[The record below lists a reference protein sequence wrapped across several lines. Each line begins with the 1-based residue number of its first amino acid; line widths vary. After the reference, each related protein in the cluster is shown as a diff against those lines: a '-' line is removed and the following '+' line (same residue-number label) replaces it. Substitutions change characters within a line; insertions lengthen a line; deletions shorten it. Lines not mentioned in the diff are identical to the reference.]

1 MKYGLNQ
8 WGRISSLLTRK
19 SAKQCKARWY
29 EWLDPA
35 IKKTEWTR
43 EEDEKLLHLAK
54 LMPTQWRTIAP
65 IVGRTPAQ
73 CLERYEKLLD
83 MAAGREAYD
92 SRDDPRRLRPGE
104 IDPHPETKP
113 AKPDAVDMDEEEQE
127 MLSEARA
134 RLANTKGKKAKRK
147 VREKYMEEAK
157 RLATLQKKRELKAA
171 GIMLREKNKRSGMID
186 YGSEVPLE
194 RRPAPGFYD
203 TVEEIEQTR
212 NIQKEFKPVGLDE
225 VEGKKK
231 KGTLE
236 EILVKQDIQKAKIA
250 ERANA
255 PAALA
260 RAAAATEAA
269 APARRGG
276 KMMLPAPQISEA
288 ELEAIA
294 RTAGASSSRG
304 GNSAAL
310 AAMAGAT
317 GNAATKGLLG
327 DYPTPSRF
335 ATPMATPSTSAAAA
349 ATAPLAI
356 AGQSQNN
363 RIMQEAANL
372 VRLREGQTPLLGG
385 DNPDLAGSDFEG
397 VVPST
402 SQRIH
407 LPTPRSGAAAGVGAT
422 PSLQQQLQQKQYP
435 LPTPLRDAY
444 QLNDPDATTSTSAAK
459 SSGMMMMRNDL
470 KAGLSQLPAP
480 QNEYQ
485 IVVPEMDGEDR
496 GEAMDIEGMGGI
508 PEGLFEEDAADTKRR
523 VDEIRAAREEE
534 ERKKRSQVLQRG
546 LPRPPVAM
554 KESVEEEG
562 GGGGGGIVAQKL
574 IDKEMLDLLK
584 YEEAKFPIKDAKVV
598 VMMTDSGN
606 GSGGGMLES
615 FKLKELEVASA
626 LLKEELNRVKE
637 EIGHNPI
644 SRVIDDEYNEAREV
658 IMKGM
663 VYVPRQGK
671 YVLLD
676 GSDDGG
682 KGEMM
687 DEDRLSAAQFEFEGT
702 RKEMEKE
709 SKRAAKLESKAGM
722 LIGGLL
728 ARHGKLKEEAEQAW
742 QQAESS
748 EIELEAFK
756 QLHAQEQN
764 AAFVRMEELQ
774 DLVRA
779 QLKKEKELQERYKV
793 GLSQMRC
800 GREEKSRERGDG
812 RSAKRTF

>member
-1 MKYGLNQ
+1 
-8 WGRISSLLTRK
+8 
-19 SAKQCKARWY
+19 
-29 EWLDPA
+29 
-35 IKKTEWTR
+35 
-43 EEDEKLLHLAK
+43 
-54 LMPTQWRTIAP
+54 
-65 IVGRTPAQ
+65 
-73 CLERYEKLLD
+73 
-83 MAAGREAYD
+83 
-92 SRDDPRRLRPGE
+92 
-104 IDPHPETKP
+104 
-113 AKPDAVDMDEEEQE
+113 MDEEEQE

-171 GIMLREKNKRSGMID
+171 GIMLKEKNKRSGMID

-203 TVEEIEQTR
+203 TVEEIDQTR
-212 NIQKEFKPVGLDE
+212 NIQKEFKPVSLDE
-225 VEGKKK
+225 IEGKKK

-236 EILVKQDIQKAKIA
+236 EVLVKQDIQKAKIA

-269 APARRGG
+269 APVRRGG

-402 SQRIH
+402 SQRTHI
-407 LPTPRSGAAAGVGAT
+407 PTPRGGGAGGVGAT
-422 PSLQQQLQQKQYP
+422 PSHHQQLQGQQQYP

-444 QLNDPDATTSTSAAK
+444 QLNDPDAITGSAR
-459 SSGMMMMRNDL
+459 SSGMTMMRNDL
-470 KAGLSQLPAP
+470 KAGLSTLPAP

-485 IVVPEMDGEDR
+485 IIVPQMDGEDR
-496 GEAMDIEGMGGI
+496 GEAMDIDGIGGGI
-508 PEGLFEEDAADTKRR
+508 PEGFFEEDAADTNRR
-523 VDEIRAAREEE
+523 VDGIRAAREEE

-554 KESVEEEG
+554 MKESVEEG
-562 GGGGGGIVAQKL
+562 GGGGGGSVAQKL
-574 IDKEMLDLLK
+574 IDKEMLNLLK
-584 YEEAKFPIKDAKVV
+584 YEEAEFPIKDAKVV
-598 VMMTDSGN
+598 VMTTGSGN
-606 GSGGGMLES
+606 GSGSGGGMLES
-615 FKLKELEVASA
+615 FELKDLEMASA
-626 LLKEELNRVKE
+626 LLKEELNRVRE
-637 EIGHNPI
+637 EMGHKTI
-644 SRVIDDEYNEAREV
+644 SWVSDDEYNAAREV

-676 GSDDGG
+676 GG

-687 DEDRLSAAQFEFEGT
+687 DEDQLSAAQFEFEGA

-742 QQAESS
+742 QQAESA

-774 DLVRA
+774 DLVMA

-800 GREEKSRERGDG
+800 GREEKSGERGDG

>member
-147 VREKYMEEAK
+147 IREKYMEEAK

-171 GIMLREKNKRSGMID
+171 GIVLKEKNKRRGMID
-186 YGSEVPLE
+186 YGSEVPME

-203 TVEEIEQTR
+203 TAEEVDQTK
-212 NIQKEFKPVGLDE
+212 NIQKKFKPVGLDE

-231 KGTLE
+231 KSTLE
-236 EILVKQDIQKAKIA
+236 EVLVKQDIQKAKIA

-260 RAAAATEAA
+260 RAAAATEAS
-269 APARRGG
+269 APVRRGG
-276 KMMLPAPQISEA
+276 KMMLPAPQISEE

-294 RTAGASSSRG
+294 RTAGASSSGG
-304 GNSAAL
+304 GNAAAL

-317 GNAATKGLLG
+317 GNAATRGLLG

-349 ATAPLAI
+349 ATTVPPAG
-356 AGQSQNN
+356 GQSQHN

-397 VVPST
+397 AVPST
-402 SQRIH
+402 SQKMH
-407 LPTPRSGAAAGVGAT
+407 LPTPKGGGGGGAGGVGAT
-422 PSLQQQLQQKQYP
+422 PSHQHHHQYP

-444 QLNDPDATTSTSAAK
+444 QLNDPDAAPNTAR
-459 SSGMMMMRNDL
+459 SSGRMMMRNDL

-485 IVVPEMDGEDR
+485 IVVPEEEDGGR
-496 GEAMDIEGMGGI
+496 EAIDIDGIGGGGL
-508 PEGLFEEDAADTKRR
+508 PEGFFEEDAADTKRR
-523 VDEIRAAREEE
+523 IDRSRAAREDEE
-534 ERKKRSQVLQRG
+534 SKKRSQVLQRG
-546 LPRPPVAM
+546 LPRPLVAM
-554 KESVEEEG
+554 IKESDQEEG
-562 GGGGGGIVAQKL
+562 GEGAQKL
-574 IDKEMLDLLK
+574 INKEMLDLLR
-584 YEEAKFPIKDAKVV
+584 YEEAKFPIKDAKVL
-598 VMMTDSGN
+598 VMTT
-606 GSGGGMLES
+606 GGGGANGGALES
-615 FKLKELEVASA
+615 FELKELEKASA
-626 LLKEELNRVKE
+626 LLTEEVNRVRE
-637 EIGHNPI
+637 ETGH
-644 SRVIDDEYNEAREV
+644 SGVGDDDYNAVREG
-658 IMKGM
+658 IMKKM
-663 VYVPRQGK
+663 AYVPRRGK
-671 YVLLD
+671 YVLLGGGD
-676 GSDDGG
+676 EGGG
-682 KGEMM
+682 KGELME
-687 DEDRLSAAQFEFEGT
+687 EDQLSAAQFEFEGT

-709 SKRAAKLESKAGM
+709 AKRAAKLESKAGM
-722 LIGGLL
+722 LIGGLV

-742 QQAESS
+742 KQAESAG
-748 EIELEAFK
+748 IELEAFK

-774 DLVRA
+774 DLVKA

-793 GLSQMRC
+793 GLSQKM
-800 GREEKSRERGDG
+800 
-812 RSAKRTF
+812 